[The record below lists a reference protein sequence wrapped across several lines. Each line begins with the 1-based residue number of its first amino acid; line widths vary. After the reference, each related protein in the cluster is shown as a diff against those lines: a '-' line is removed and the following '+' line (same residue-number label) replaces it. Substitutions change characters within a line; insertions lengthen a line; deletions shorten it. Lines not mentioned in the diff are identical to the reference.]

1 MFLRKQNAWPTK
13 SVKGVPCEGLDSLY
27 VRDQLVALVQML
39 NTKTWMQ
46 KLLLEVLNLCIPQR
60 QEQEEGTWE
69 ENASFCCQPGCQRR
83 QLSHSVPQLV
93 TESLLSSAFL
103 LTFSNAHCHCG
114 EKGRLVLALH
124 MWHDLRLQPGT
135 VSTCFRK
142 LILLFQDVAS
152 EQCLKI
158 RTVVKCVTL

>member
-124 MWHDLRLQPGT
+124 M
-135 VSTCFRK
+135 
-142 LILLFQDVAS
+142 
-152 EQCLKI
+152 
-158 RTVVKCVTL
+158 